1 MNISEFST
9 SIPLEIIRK
18 PKISGGEEVN
28 SLQPIVAFLYPLKIS
43 PPENIRKPLCF
54 LMFSGGIEKQHRV
67 VMV

>member
-43 PPENIRKPLCF
+43 ENLYVF
-54 LMFSGGIEKQHRV
+54 
-67 VMV
+67 